1 MGAGPTTQHPLG
13 PMSLGSLRFFNDFP
27 KERET
32 EISYQKFSS
41 FPFKSKL
48 EPTSPF
54 HAIASWPFLVIMQAR
69 LELSSF
75 PAEVILGVFCSL
87 SAFPDILHL
96 AATCQKHRQIFH
108 DNVSTIYH
116 YVSPMVITCRRYARK
131 LLADQ
136 GGALPNEIPTVQ
148 DFLQMTRNSIV
159 MEKSVVHFN
168 ETVVIKMTHR
178 RRARML
184 SPT

>member
-1 MGAGPTTQHPLG
+1 
-13 PMSLGSLRFFNDFP
+13 
-27 KERET
+27 
-32 EISYQKFSS
+32 
-41 FPFKSKL
+41 
-48 EPTSPF
+48 
-54 HAIASWPFLVIMQAR
+54 MQAR
-69 LELSSF
+69 LEMSSF

-96 AATCQKHRQIFH
+96 AATSQKHRQIFR

-116 YVSPMVITCRRYARK
+116 YVSPMAIPCRRYARK

-136 GGALPNEIPTVQ
+136 GGSLPNETPTVQ

-159 MEKSVVHFN
+159 MEKSVAHFN
-168 ETVVIKMTHR
+168 ETVVIKMTHKH
-178 RRARML
+178 RARML

>member
-1 MGAGPTTQHPLG
+1 MGAGPTARHPLG
-13 PMSLGSLRFFNDFP
+13 PMSFGSLRFFKTFLKRGKLIYQVQKNFNLP
-27 KERET
+27 F
-32 EISYQKFSS
+32 ISKF
-41 FPFKSKL
+41 

-54 HAIASWPFLVIMQAR
+54 HAVASWPILIVMQAR
-69 LELSSF
+69 LELSSC

-96 AATCQKHRQIFH
+96 AATCQNHRQIFH
-108 DNVSTIYH
+108 NNVSAIYH
-116 YVSPMVITCRRYARK
+116 CVSPLAIPCRRYARK

-136 GGALPNEIPTVQ
+136 GGSLPNEIPTVQ
-148 DFLQMTRNSIV
+148 DFLQMSRNSIV

-168 ETVVIKMTHR
+168 ETVVIKMAHP